1 MGLTGL
7 TGQLDLHRYGSRT
20 KKVSLI
26 KGRQGRPVFL
36 LPQLCFRT
44 RHVYRAATRVTSKV
58 VTPDVILSVI
68 EPSRVIERD
77 GKQACETD
85 IRR

>member
-7 TGQLDLHRYGSRT
+7 TGQLDLHWYGSRT
-20 KKVSLI
+20 KTVSLI
-26 KGRQGRPVFL
+26 KGRQALPVLL
-36 LPQLCFRT
+36 LPQFCFRA
-44 RHVYRAATRVTSKV
+44 RRVYRAATRVTSEV
-58 VTPDVILSVI
+58 VTPAVILSVI

-77 GKQACETD
+77 GKQAYETD